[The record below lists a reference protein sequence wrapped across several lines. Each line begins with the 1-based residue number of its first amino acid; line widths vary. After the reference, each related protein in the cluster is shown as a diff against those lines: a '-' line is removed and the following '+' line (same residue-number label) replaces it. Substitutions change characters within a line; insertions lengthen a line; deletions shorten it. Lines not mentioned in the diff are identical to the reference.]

1 MQVRTFIDT
10 RRKLVRHMST
20 VCLASVPFWQMGV
33 AKHDGVLALLT
44 PGSLL
49 GLALAILAALCTI
62 RAFNLLIFSKL
73 SEFREKSGIPL
84 PDTIVRAVV
93 LATNQKTLP
102 ISIVVLMQLSSD
114 IGSGVGLAMLAC
126 ILAHFT
132 QVILDS
138 LLVDHWQ
145 HKDKGFKAQTA

>member
-1 MQVRTFIDT
+1 
-10 RRKLVRHMST
+10 
-20 VCLASVPFWQMGV
+20 MGV
-33 AKHDGVLALLT
+33 AKHNGVLALLT
-44 PGSLL
+44 PVSLL

-62 RAFNLLIFSKL
+62 RAFNLLFFFKL
-73 SEFREKSGIPL
+73 SQFREKGGDPL
-84 PDTIVRAVV
+84 PDTIVRAVI

-102 ISIVVLMQLSSD
+102 ISIVVLMQLSND

-145 HKDKGFKAQTA
+145 HKDNALKAKLA